1 MSLRSVS
8 VSGKHRKENEGRP
21 KVGFQPIM
29 VRSTAWRSASPPPK
43 RDPDLF
49 VTLREIPARWPDQTF
64 RVLYRSC
71 VAFWLVPSAMGF
83 MIQLVRFG
91 WPT

>member
-1 MSLRSVS
+1 
-8 VSGKHRKENEGRP
+8 
-21 KVGFQPIM
+21 
-29 VRSTAWRSASPPPK
+29 
-43 RDPDLF
+43 
-49 VTLREIPARWPDQTF
+49 
-64 RVLYRSC
+64 LYRSC